1 MSLLPDRPDRR
12 PQVRD
17 SPPAR
22 FHSREEHGF
31 MAVTV
36 SREGDVDRMTGT
48 DIERGSVRVIGLHD
62 ATYRRRRHRSSG
74 ETSSRAPG
82 STATA
87 SAKPVAVGPCR
98 CPGSLGSHEHAEAGT
113 PEAGLPEAVS
123 CSRMATKSMKNGSVD
138 GSREVASRSAH
149 GSCIVIRLCMMK
161 RALVGIEGDVRWTYG
176 ASPVGNAEDACLQ
189 QILPHL
195 APNGTAG
202 IILVDGSLSAR
213 STPATSS
220 SLASRAMWKRRC
232 GASRL
237 AGGRE
242 AAVRRERRRAL
253 GAHGQLARGIAPWR
267 AGRC

>member
-1 MSLLPDRPDRR
+1 
-12 PQVRD
+12 
-17 SPPAR
+17 
-22 FHSREEHGF
+22 

-98 CPGSLGSHEHAEAGT
+98 YPGSLGSHEHAEAGR
-113 PEAGLPEAVS
+113 PEAVS
-123 CSRMATKSMKNGSVD
+123 CSRMATKSMKNGSVE

-161 RALVGIEGDVRWTYG
+161 LALVGIEGDVRWTYG

-189 QILPHL
+189 QFLPHL

-202 IILVDGSLSAR
+202 IILVDGSLRAR
-213 STPATSS
+213 PTPATSS

-253 GAHGQLARGIAPWR
+253 GAHGQLARGIAPWM